1 VADDRRQLL
10 EEAERQARKGNLA
23 AAAAC
28 YRKLLEKSP
37 EDAGLLQRLGDALA
51 RSGQEA
57 EARAVLRRLA
67 DQHWKTG
74 LRSRAIAAL
83 RRAVRLGEPDPAALE
98 LLGDRCLEAGL
109 AVDAR
114 EPLLEAAALRE
125 QAGEVRE
132 SAELLER
139 LVQALPRDVA
149 VREQLLRLT
158 AGHGSPR
165 LHVRALALAA
175 EGRALA
181 GRPGEACEALAQA
194 LDLGGEDLPAL
205 ELLPAMVPALAS
217 LPAEAYPE
225 RLEGVGAAAD
235 AAWRVLRA
243 AILAQQGDA
252 GALAELRDRI
262 EAGHPMPARARLFAG
277 RVFLAHLMI
286 PPAES
291 AIDAAAAELQD
302 RPELRQ
308 EVLDAIGALL
318 ARSPGNELAEAWKAR
333 FAAAPRGAGDAA
345 RRTRPAPVVRAGA
358 AAPPQAPPRPQEPTP
373 TELVAKLVEARA
385 LLEHR
390 LPEKALETLTSI
402 PAAWREREDVAA
414 LIREA
419 AASATRRADSAM
431 TGRTRPEPTPPLSED
446 QTPDDDG
453 LLLVLDLEEGSPA
466 APVPAPPPAPAR
478 PADAGPGGPDL
489 GELERALRQVIS
501 EEDAETEYQ
510 MAIGLIEMGLGDQAA
525 PLLESLLA
533 GGERAADAAL
543 ALARVHGEL
552 GDLEAAE
559 RATRAGLAVTGDD
572 RPAQRGQLLAA
583 FAAVCEARGSLE
595 IAAAARA
602 ELAALAAV
610 HPGLLDP
617 GDAAP

>member
-1 VADDRRQLL
+1 MADDRRQLL

-57 EARAVLRRLA
+57 EARTVLRRLA

-262 EAGHPMPARARLFAG
+262 EAGHPVPARARLFAG

-333 FAAAPRGAGDAA
+333 YASAPRGAGDAA
-345 RRTRPAPVVRAGA
+345 RRTRPTPVMRAGVA
-358 AAPPQAPPRPQEPTP
+358 AASPAPPRPQEPMP
-373 TELVAKLVEARA
+373 TELVAKLVEARS

-431 TGRTRPEPTPPLSED
+431 TGRTRPEPTPPLSDD

-453 LLLVLDLEEGSPA
+453 LLLVLDLEEGAPA
-466 APVPAPPPAPAR
+466 APVPAR
-478 PADAGPGGPDL
+478 PADPGPGGPDL

-525 PLLESLLA
+525 PLLERLLA

-572 RPAQRGQLLAA
+572 RPAQRAQLLAA

-595 IAAAARA
+595 LAAAARA
-602 ELAALAAV
+602 ELAALAAE

>member
-1 VADDRRQLL
+1 MADDRRQLL
-10 EEAERQARKGNLA
+10 EEAERQARKGDLA
-23 AAAAC
+23 AAATC
-28 YRKLLEKSP
+28 YRKLLEKTP
-37 EDAGLLQRLGDALA
+37 DDAGLLQRLGDALA
-51 RSGQEA
+51 RCGQEA
-57 EARAVLRRLA
+57 EARTVLRRLA

-132 SAELLER
+132 ASELLER
-139 LVQALPRDVA
+139 LIQALPRDLA

-165 LHVRALALAA
+165 LHLRALALAA

-194 LDLGGEDLPAL
+194 LDQGGEDLPAL

-217 LPAEAYPE
+217 LPAEAYAE
-225 RLEGVGAAAD
+225 RLEDVGSAAD

-262 EAGHPMPARARLFAG
+262 DAGDPLPARARLLAG

-286 PPAES
+286 PSAES
-291 AIDAAAAELQD
+291 AIDVAAAELQD

-308 EVLDAIGALL
+308 EVLDALGALL

-333 FAAAPRGAGDAA
+333 YASAPREAADAA
-345 RRTRPAPVVRAGA
+345 RRTRPTPIMRAGP
-358 AAPPQAPPRPQEPTP
+358 AAPPPPRRGEPTP
-373 TELVAKLVEARA
+373 PELVAKLVEARS

-390 LPEKALETLTSI
+390 LPEKALETLTAI
-402 PAAWREREDVAA
+402 PVAWRERADVAA

-419 AASATRRADSAM
+419 AAAATRRADAAT

-446 QTPDDDG
+446 QTPDGDG
-453 LLLVLDLEEGSPA
+453 LLLVLDLEEKAPPA
-466 APVPAPPPAPAR
+466 PAPVPPPAPAR
-478 PADAGPGGPDL
+478 PAAAGTGGPDL
-489 GELERALRQVIS
+489 GELQRVLHHVIS

-510 MAIGLIEMGLGDQAA
+510 MAIGLIEMGLGGEAA
-525 PLLESLLA
+525 PLLEKLLA
-533 GGERAADAAL
+533 GSERAADAAL
-543 ALARVHGEL
+543 ALVRVRSEQD
-552 GDLEAAE
+552 DLEGVE

-572 RPAQRGQLLAA
+572 RPAQRAQLLGA

-595 IAAAARA
+595 MAAAARA
-602 ELAALAAV
+602 ELAALAAA

-617 GDAAP
+617 GDVGP